1 MAIFD
6 ISIFFIVFRE
16 TLECTVIMS
25 LLFGI
30 IDRIIPPESED
41 IPSLNQE
48 ITAPSPPTS
57 ISSQDNHYRRIIRR
71 LRRFQQRENTSSQE
85 LRGQLKRIVVYGT
98 IAGIFIS
105 ILLGILFVCVLYI
118 VIKGSQN
125 GTGGLLWEAFF
136 SLLTTVLITL
146 IAWYMVRVTF
156 WKEKLEK
163 QIKKATLAYL
173 ERYIGGNKWFLFF
186 LPLTIV
192 MREALESFIFI
203 SGSLNQTY
211 ISFLIS
217 IGSGVVVGC
226 LGGYLIFKFSNLIS
240 VRAFSTVCTI
250 LFFFVAAGL
259 FGTAI
264 SSFESATNSENS
276 DRIYLWNLNCCDPE
290 TDQGWEALSGT
301 FGWTNKASLGQV
313 IGYIVYW
320 IVALLRT
327 YFILRKS
334 KVTDVNEA
342 NNNVA

>member
-173 ERYIGGNKWFLFF
+173 ERYIG
-186 LPLTIV
+186 
-192 MREALESFIFI
+192 
-203 SGSLNQTY
+203 
-211 ISFLIS
+211 
-217 IGSGVVVGC
+217 SGVVVGC

>member
-1 MAIFD
+1 MVIFD

-30 IDRIIPPESED
+30 IDRIIPPENED

-48 ITAPSPPTS
+48 ITSPSPPTS
-57 ISSQDNHYRRIIRR
+57 ITSQDNHYRTIIRR

-98 IAGIFIS
+98 ITGILIS
-105 ILLGILFVCVLYI
+105 IILGILFVGVLYI
-118 VIKGSQN
+118 VIKDSQN
-125 GTGGLLWEAFF
+125 GTGGILWEAFF
-136 SLLTTVLITL
+136 SLLTTILITL
-146 IAWYMVRVTF
+146 IAWYMIRVTF

-163 QIKKATLAYL
+163 QIKKTTLAYL
-173 ERYIGGNKWFLFF
+173 EKYIGGNKWFLFF

-192 MREALESFIFI
+192 MREALESYIFI

-211 ISFLIS
+211 ISFLTS
-217 IGSGVVVGC
+217 IGSGAIVGC
-226 LGGYLIFKFSNLIS
+226 LGGYLIFKCSNLIS

-250 LFFFVAAGL
+250 IFFFVAAGL

-264 SSFESATNSENS
+264 SSFESATNSVQ
-276 DRIYLWNLNCCDPE
+276 IYLWNLNCCNPD
-290 TDQGWEALSGT
+290 TDQGWEALSSA